1 MFVRSRRISLSNMF
15 RGFHRLI
22 RIRREHGVSRIQN
35 DMNFPASSRRED
47 GYTSIIEDAP
57 FEDAPFED
65 APSEGAPSEKA
76 PVEDIYAENAPSE
89 SVPSE
94 GAPAEDAPFKDVYA
108 GNARTEVDLLEH
120 ELSEA
125 SNGALDEVCE
135 SLDGVYLDRGEER
148 KDEPRN
154 PRVAK

>member
-1 MFVRSRRISLSNMF
+1 MF
-15 RGFHRLI
+15 RRFHRLI

-47 GYTSIIEDAP
+47 GYTSII
-57 FEDAPFED
+57 ED

-108 GNARTEVDLLEH
+108 GNARTEADLLEH